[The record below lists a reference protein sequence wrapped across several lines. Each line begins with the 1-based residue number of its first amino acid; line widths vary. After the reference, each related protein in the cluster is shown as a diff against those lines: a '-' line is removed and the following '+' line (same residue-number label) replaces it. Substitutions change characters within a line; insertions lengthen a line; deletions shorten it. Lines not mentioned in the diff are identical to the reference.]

1 MKPKTEPKKN
11 GRPSSFEQK
20 VADLICLRLA
30 DGESLRSICRD
41 DSMPGMSTVFRW
53 LADEKLKGFRE
64 QYAHAREVGL
74 ETMADEILEIA
85 DETSRDTLVNSKG
98 DEMANSE
105 WIARS
110 KVRIDTR
117 KWLLSKQLPKKYGD
131 RTVLAGDPDN
141 PLMEPLDDTQ
151 RAAKLQAI
159 LATAQ
164 ARKAKNGGG
173 V

>member
-1 MKPKTEPKKN
+1 MRVISWSKN
-11 GRPSSFEQK
+11 RFAQ
-20 VADLICLRLA
+20 
-30 DGESLRSICRD
+30 
-41 DSMPGMSTVFRW
+41 
-53 LADEKLKGFRE
+53 

-85 DETSRDTLVNSKG
+85 DETSHDTTYNKNG
-98 DEMANSE
+98 DEVANSE

-141 PLMEPLDDTQ
+141 PLMEPMDDTQ

-164 ARKAKNGGG
+164 ARKVKNGGG

>member
-1 MKPKTEPKKN
+1 
-11 GRPSSFEQK
+11 
-20 VADLICLRLA
+20 
-30 DGESLRSICRD
+30 
-41 DSMPGMSTVFRW
+41 
-53 LADEKLKGFRE
+53 
-64 QYAHAREVGL
+64 
-74 ETMADEILEIA
+74 MADEILEIA